1 MYDNYRLSLLRTN
14 SEFVK
19 LKNIMINEWEQLISK
34 KNYFKE
40 RQVTKQDY
48 FFFYYSIGNVLKYL
62 KKKKC

>member
-48 FFFYYSIGNVLKYL
+48 FFFYYSIGNVLKYF